1 MSNLDAVI
9 QDLVIANR
17 ILAREEV
24 VDAYGHVSVRHPDD
38 PNRFLIARSL
48 APELVGAEDIV
59 DLDLDGQPVR
69 DEQRSL
75 YLERFIHAAIFAAQ
89 PDVMAVVHAHAEDTL
104 PFGIAQG
111 TKLRPVIHLGS
122 FIGAEV
128 PVWDIAGKFG
138 DTSLLVTNMDQANDL
153 AQCLAGNRVALMRG
167 HGFAAAA
174 RSLIEVVRLA
184 VYLPRNA
191 RALMRA
197 TQLGGEIKYLSQ
209 GEIEAHNRGYSPHS
223 AATWRAWE
231 YWANRVG
238 CGHLLTRSDGGHVPS
253 LLTLLSTPAVAPYTA
268 AGFWGD
274 ETIRLYPD
282 SDSVTSL
289 RCRCRTPTVRSPGYL
304 KMCDVNSSSTAS
316 PPATSDWSMQC

>member
-69 DEQRSL
+69 DEPRSL
-75 YLERFIHAAIFAAQ
+75 YLERFIHAAIFAAR

-197 TQLGGEIKYLSQ
+197 KQLGGEIKYLSQ

-231 YWANRVG
+231 YWANRAG
-238 CGHLLTRSDGGHVPS
+238 CGHLLTQ
-253 LLTLLSTPAVAPYTA
+253 
-268 AGFWGD
+268 
-274 ETIRLYPD
+274 PD
-282 SDSVTSL
+282 SGHA
-289 RCRCRTPTVRSPGYL
+289 PSP
-304 KMCDVNSSSTAS
+304 KT
-316 PPATSDWSMQC
+316 